1 MVVLCRDDYIKEAK
15 NQLEDNTVYKDVNFK
30 GTILSD
36 LLDKRNKFFKSLHS
50 RKCITDQFEKT
61 TNLGKVYLLPKIHK
75 RISNVPGRPVI
86 SNCGTSTEKAS
97 EFLDFYLKPLMQ
109 NGWSY
114 IRDSNDFIDKM
125 KTIGKTPEGSFLV
138 TANVVGQYPRIPHN
152 EGISALKQKLEE
164 QPLRTILTNDLL
176 KLAECVLKNN
186 LFKFNDKVKQ

>member
-36 LLDKRNKFFKSLHS
+36 LLDKRNKVFKSLHS

-152 EGISALKQKLEE
+152 EGISALKHSY
-164 QPLRTILTNDLL
+164 
-176 KLAECVLKNN
+176 
-186 LFKFNDKVKQ
+186 